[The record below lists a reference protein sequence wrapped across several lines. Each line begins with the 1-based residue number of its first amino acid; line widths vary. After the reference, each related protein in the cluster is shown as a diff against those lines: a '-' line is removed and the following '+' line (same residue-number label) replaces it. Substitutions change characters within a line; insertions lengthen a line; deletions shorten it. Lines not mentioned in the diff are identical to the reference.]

1 MLERVCQNQLLLSS
15 YPFVGQ
21 GKRAD
26 KKWGLKLSMIEW
38 SGLLALHLKMI
49 LPDLKKIILKVRGWV
64 R

>member
-1 MLERVCQNQLLLSS
+1 
-15 YPFVGQ
+15 
-21 GKRAD
+21 
-26 KKWGLKLSMIEW
+26 MIEW